1 MRFWLPLL
9 LLCLAPALAAQKV
22 DRVRSGF
29 LSAPH
34 GRPGTC
40 APYRVVFEA
49 PAGSTAE
56 VESRWGSVVLTRQVA
71 VAGSPTQAL
80 IPVFVDPAVEVAVR
94 VGEQQETFQPVLP
107 PRLLPADYNRLYAAV
122 FSRPAEAGRLVLP
135 PEPGA
140 LAADYFETGE
150 FFTDWRL
157 FDGYDAIVLFNP
169 DDVRLPAGS
178 QRALAEFCSLGGS
191 VFVAGSFRFGEQAG
205 DLPAPGDPVPL
216 VFSGVPVSRYEYG
229 AGAIYR
235 ADFAALRDSPSARK
249 VIVDALFHH
258 AWFGALKAPGGPP
271 PARALPP
278 APFSYAH
285 GPGAEPTPGFW
296 FFGPAGL
303 LLLACAVGP
312 LALARAARLRALQA
326 LPALGSAVLAGGLA
340 LLQPPPES
348 AVEAYAL
355 VQSGPRNDGPAALRA
370 WVVAQPQWRRQW
382 QVPLEAPGV
391 RILPRPVAATG
402 WPRWEVD
409 VPLAAG
415 WASRPGVRLA
425 KARVGEVLF
434 RDYAK
439 RAREGS
445 TEFAQEQA
453 LLLEW
458 WLENNAW
465 RGREATLAP
474 AQEPANWGTWLGDG
488 QVRLRGAVSVT
499 AGRLEREN

>member
-1 MRFWLPLL
+1 MRPCLL
-9 LLCLAPALAAQKV
+9 LLLVLAPALAAQQI
-22 DRVRSGF
+22 DRTRSGF
-29 LSAPH
+29 VSAPH

-40 APYRVVFEA
+40 APFRVVFEA
-49 PAGSTAE
+49 PQGSTAT
-56 VESRWGSVVLTRQVA
+56 VESRWGNVVLTRQVA
-71 VAGSPTQAL
+71 VAASPAQAL
-80 IPVFVDPAVEVAVR
+80 LPVFVDPGAEVVVR
-94 VGEQQETFQPVLP
+94 AGEATDAFRPTLP

-135 PEPGA
+135 PEPGV

-157 FDGYDAIVLFNP
+157 FDGYDAIVVFNP

-178 QRALAEFCSLGGS
+178 QRALAEFCSLGGV

-205 DLPAPGDPVPL
+205 DLPPPSDPQPL
-216 VFSGVPVSRYEYG
+216 VFGGVAVARYEYG

-235 ADFAALRDSPSARK
+235 ADFAALRDSPSARR
-249 VIVDALFHH
+249 VILDALFHH
-258 AWFGALKAPGGPP
+258 AWFGAAKAPGGPP

-278 APFSYAH
+278 APFAFAH
-285 GPGAEPTPGFW
+285 GPGAEPAPGLW

-303 LLLACAVGP
+303 LLLACIVGP
-312 LALARAARLRALQA
+312 FALARAPRLRSLLA
-326 LPALGSAVLAGGLA
+326 LPALGAALAAAGLS
-340 LLQPPPES
+340 LLQPAPES
-348 AVEAYAL
+348 AVETFAL
-355 VQSGPRNDGPAALRA
+355 VQRGPRADGPASLHA
-370 WVVAQPQWRRQW
+370 WVAAQPQWRAEW
-382 QVPLEAPGV
+382 QVALDASGA
-391 RILPRPVAATG
+391 RILPRPVAAAG

-409 VPLAAG
+409 VPLAQGWSSAG
-415 WASRPGVRLA
+415 DVKLA
-425 KARVGEVLF
+425 KARIGEELF

-445 TEFAQEQA
+445 TAFASEQA

-465 RGREATLAP
+465 RGREAGLAP
-474 AQEPANWGTWLGDG
+474 AQAPQGWETWLESG

-499 AGRLEREN
+499 AGRVAREN